1 MIIGVKMSPLNE
13 SKLDIPEREYITKN
27 YEHISVYA
35 SEWNNT
41 VNYVKTM
48 IRHGLIVSAVYCE
61 GEIYIDIDEDLPD
74 YISARQFALLKN
86 ADHHRVINDVKAGK
100 YQTAIIESNGRIFMD
115 SSEECLPSSYKVERV
130 KKSHK
135 TKYDIPE
142 GYVRFDEFA
151 PEKGLNHISIA
162 TRAKRGGIES
172 AMKVKS
178 KWCAKR
184 SELEEIYKRFAI
196 PPNDD
201 YITAQAYAELHNQ
214 SRQTTVNYAKA
225 GHYESAIRY
234 GRDWYID
241 KNEKPYYEEFIS
253 IPNYATAH
261 DMTEDEV
268 MTAID
273 EGKLKHRKHVMHG
286 KLYIHKDEIL

>member
-1 MIIGVKMSPLNE
+1 MIIGVKMSPLNK

-61 GEIYIDIDEDLPD
+61 GEIYIDIDEEMPD
-74 YISARQFALLKN
+74 YISARQFALLNK
-86 ADHHRVINDVKAGK
+86 ADHHRVINDVKEGK
-100 YQTAIIESNGRIFMD
+100 YQTAIIESNGRIFID

-130 KKSHK
+130 KKSNK
-135 TKYDIPE
+135 TQYDIPE

-151 PEKGLNHISIA
+151 PEKGLNYRSII
-162 TRAKRGGIES
+162 TRAKRGGIKT
-172 AMKVKS
+172 AKKVKS

-184 SELEEIYKRFAI
+184 SELEKIYEKFAI

-201 YITAQAYAELHNQ
+201 YITAQN
-214 SRQTTVNYAKA
+214 
-225 GHYESAIRY
+225 
-234 GRDWYID
+234 
-241 KNEKPYYEEFIS
+241 
-253 IPNYATAH
+253 AH
-261 DMTEDEV
+261 V
-268 MTAID
+268 
-273 EGKLKHRKHVMHG
+273 R
-286 KLYIHKDEIL
+286 